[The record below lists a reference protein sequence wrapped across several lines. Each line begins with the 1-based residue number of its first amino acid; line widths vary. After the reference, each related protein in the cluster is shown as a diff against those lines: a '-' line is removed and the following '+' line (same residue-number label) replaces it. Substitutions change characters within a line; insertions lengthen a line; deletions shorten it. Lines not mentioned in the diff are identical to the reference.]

1 MRIVVLGAGAMGSVF
16 GARLHLGGAEVTL
29 LDVNEAHIAAVRETG
44 LSVALDEGTQVLDI
58 PIMRPEVF
66 EDPADLILLF
76 TKIFHTDAALQTIR
90 RHLNSTPVLSLQN
103 GIGNVERIARHL
115 PMERILIGMTMTP
128 AEFIAP
134 GKVASYGPATTQF
147 HAADGQHR
155 QLLDD
160 IAAAMRAGGID
171 AAIDPDIQAAIW
183 EKAAFNCAMNGLC
196 ALSNATPGA
205 IGASEAGRTLAFE
218 VADEAVSVARA
229 SGVAADPD
237 KVRALMRHAFAQH
250 LFHEASM
257 LQDRKA
263 GRRTEIDA
271 LNGAVSETAARLGIA
286 TPANNTIARL
296 VRLFEDAKDWMTHHQ
311 SKA

>member
-1 MRIVVLGAGAMGSVF
+1 MGSVF

-134 GKVASYGPATTQF
+134 VSYTHLTLPTT
-147 HAADGQHR
+147 
-155 QLLDD
+155 
-160 IAAAMRAGGID
+160 
-171 AAIDPDIQAAIW
+171 PY
-183 EKAAFNCAMNGLC
+183 
-196 ALSNATPGA
+196 
-205 IGASEAGRTLAFE
+205 
-218 VADEAVSVARA
+218 V
-229 SGVAADPD
+229 
-237 KVRALMRHAFAQH
+237 
-250 LFHEASM
+250 
-257 LQDRKA
+257 
-263 GRRTEIDA
+263 
-271 LNGAVSETAARLGIA
+271 
-286 TPANNTIARL
+286 
-296 VRLFEDAKDWMTHHQ
+296 
-311 SKA
+311 